1 MEWSKLTAP
10 ALLRACEDTGGVC
23 ILPLGS
29 LEKHGPHLPTGT
41 DTICVH
47 ARAVRAAEQEAA
59 VVLPP
64 LPYTQVV
71 QASNAIGALSVRRDL
86 LLPFV
91 ENICDEA
98 ARNGFRKII
107 LLNGH
112 GGNSSWLNYF
122 AESLAERDRDYAVY
136 AAEFHM
142 DPELCKQVCDSDS
155 FGHACEYETSVML
168 DIAPALVKPDAVPAA
183 PGTPEHTAVGDGLWG
198 SVRTSVFW
206 YELYPG
212 QYAGDARAAT
222 AAKGERLN
230 ASAVRAI
237 IELIRRVKNDE
248 QTPRL
253 LAEFRRERRTPRA

>member
-10 ALLRACEDTGGVC
+10 ALLRACRETGGVC

-41 DTICVH
+41 DTISVH
-47 ARAVRAAEQEAA
+47 ARAVSAAQQEAA

-64 LPYTQVV
+64 LPYAQVV
-71 QASNAIGALSVRRDL
+71 QAGNAIGALSMRRDL
-86 LLPFV
+86 LIPFV

-98 ARNGFRKII
+98 ARNGFHKII

-112 GGNSSWLNYF
+112 GGNSNWLHYF
-122 AESLAERDRDYAVY
+122 TESLAERDRDYAVY
-136 AAEFHM
+136 AAEFHA
-142 DPELCKQVCDSDS
+142 DPELREQVCDSDS

-168 DIAPALVKPDAVPAA
+168 DIAPDLVRMDDVPAA
-183 PGTPEHTAVGDGLWG
+183 PGTPEHTPVGDGLWG
-198 SVRTSVFW
+198 GVQTSVFW

-212 QYAGDARAAT
+212 QYAGDARLAT

-230 ASAVRAI
+230 ASAVDAI
-237 IELIRRVKNDE
+237 AGLIRRVKSDD
-248 QTPRL
+248 QTLRL
-253 LAEFRRERRTPRA
+253 AAEFRRERRTPGA